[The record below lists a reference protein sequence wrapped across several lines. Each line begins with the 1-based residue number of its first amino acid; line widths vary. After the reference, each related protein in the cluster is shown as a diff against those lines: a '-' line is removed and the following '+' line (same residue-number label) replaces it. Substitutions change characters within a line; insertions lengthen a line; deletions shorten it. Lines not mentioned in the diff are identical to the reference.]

1 MTLFKAILQ
10 ILKYILLVGGL
21 IFWFTVAVGLGLSV
35 EEQVYDCRLAEISPD
50 FPIEARNECRRINSV
65 KRRTET

>member
-1 MTLFKAILQ
+1 METIKN
-10 ILKYILLVGGL
+10 ILKIFLIVSGLFFWLVVTIG
-21 IFWFTVAVGLGLSV
+21 IGLSV

-65 KRRTET
+65 KRRTEA